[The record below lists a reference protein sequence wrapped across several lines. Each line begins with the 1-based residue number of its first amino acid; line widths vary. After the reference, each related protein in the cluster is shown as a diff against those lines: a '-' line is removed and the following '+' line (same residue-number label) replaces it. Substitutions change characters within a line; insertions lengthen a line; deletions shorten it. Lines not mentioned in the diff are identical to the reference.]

1 MNRGE
6 AGLRSAFVTMLARD
20 RVERRHPDLAIGMHD
35 RELFA
40 AGVAQPEML
49 ELSPV
54 VMQEVTL
61 QPVSGWLRRD

>member
-1 MNRGE
+1 
-6 AGLRSAFVTMLARD
+6 MLASD
-20 RVERRHPDLAIGMHD
+20 GMERRYPDLAIGMHD

-49 ELSPV
+49 ELSAI

-61 QPVSGWLRRD
+61 QPVPGWLGRD